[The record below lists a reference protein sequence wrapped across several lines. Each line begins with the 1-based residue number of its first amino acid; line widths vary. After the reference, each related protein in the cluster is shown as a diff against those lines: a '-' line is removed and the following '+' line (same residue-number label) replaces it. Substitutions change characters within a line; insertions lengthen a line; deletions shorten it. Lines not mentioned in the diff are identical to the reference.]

1 MITTTI
7 DVSAIADLG
16 KRFVTLAQSSQLLKE
31 VAENVRTLQR
41 VRIHE
46 DGLKADGSLIGQY
59 SKGYLKLR
67 LEKGKPS
74 DRVILF
80 WEGDLANQY
89 QVVPLSDT
97 EYGLGWYNPT
107 FGIIAETMEEGGKPT
122 TVKAHTR
129 TVNGKSIQV
138 GSYSRKGWDG
148 FGKIYDLTDT
158 ELEEVRLTVQDFI
171 NRTFS

>member
-16 KRFVTLAQSSQLLKE
+16 KRLVTLAQSSQLLKE
-31 VAENVRTLQR
+31 VSENVRTLQR

-67 LEKGKPS
+67 LERGKPS

-97 EYGLGWYNPT
+97 EYGLGWYNPQ
-107 FGIIAETMEEGGKPT
+107 FGLIAQGMEEG
-122 TVKAHTR
+122 
-129 TVNGKSIQV
+129 NGK
-138 GSYSRKGWDG
+138 WDG
-148 FGKIYDLTDT
+148 YGKIWGLTDT